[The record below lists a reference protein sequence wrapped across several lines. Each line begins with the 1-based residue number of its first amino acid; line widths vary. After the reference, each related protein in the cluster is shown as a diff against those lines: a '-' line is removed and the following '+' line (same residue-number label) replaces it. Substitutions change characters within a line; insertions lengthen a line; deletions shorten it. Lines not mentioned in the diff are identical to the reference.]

1 MNERLYRSLV
11 ATVNQYAFWIKVRD
25 ADAFQEGPA
34 LSGPGRPGVPVR
46 CLKLYAAYQYRKF
59 PAGHEWSIP
68 LSDIHKAVRKIGST
82 DQEFRIRMNRFEVTR
97 YDAERII
104 KLASYGII
112 QLHLI

>member
-34 LSGPGRPGVPVR
+34 LSGDGGTTVPVR
-46 CLKLYAAYQYRKF
+46 CLKLYAAYQY
-59 PAGHEWSIP
+59 G
-68 LSDIHKAVRKIGST
+68 
-82 DQEFRIRMNRFEVTR
+82 MNRYEVTR

-104 KLASYGII
+104 DLASYGII

>member
-25 ADAFQEGPA
+25 ADAFQEGTA
-34 LSGPGRPGVPVR
+34 LAGPGHAAVPVR
-46 CLKLYAAYQYRKF
+46 CLT
-59 PAGHEWSIP
+59 
-68 LSDIHKAVRKIGST
+68 VRKIGLA
-82 DQEFRIRMNRFEVTR
+82 DQEFRIRMNRYEVTR

-104 KLASYGII
+104 ELASYGII